1 MGTITVTNLGKAY
14 KQYPTRW
21 SQLAEWL
28 VPFCKPRHQLKWVLH
43 NINLQINPG
52 DAIGILGVNGAGKST
67 LLKMIA
73 GTTQPTVGSVKVCG
87 RIAALLEL
95 GMGFHPDF
103 TGRQNAL
110 MAGQLLGISVEEL
123 ARLMPEIEAFAE
135 IGDYIDQ
142 QVRVY
147 SSGMQVRLAF
157 AVATA
162 IRPEI
167 LIVDEA
173 LSVGDI
179 YFQHKCMQRIRTFK
193 ESGTTLLFVSHSP
206 DSVRMLCNRAVLIE
220 NGSITKD
227 ADPASVADY
236 YRASQ
241 VQRYETPSESDT
253 DNQLKESVAIGIEG
267 RESKV
272 VLTRKSVGGVSVELL
287 STSTSLHTA
296 DMLTIKI
303 SACFKEAYID
313 PHIGFG
319 IRNKMGITIYETN
332 SYCLRHPTKPVQA
345 NEQLSVSFTFPC
357 QLFPGT
363 YELAVGI
370 ANGGYD
376 IGSFEQS
383 LFFDQS
389 YLLFE
394 VLAGEQVGSWTGLWD
409 VQPKVSAE

>member
-1 MGTITVTNLGKAY
+1 
-14 KQYPTRW
+14 
-21 SQLAEWL
+21 
-28 VPFCKPRHQLKWVLH
+28 
-43 NINLQINPG
+43 
-52 DAIGILGVNGAGKST
+52 
-67 LLKMIA
+67 
-73 GTTQPTVGSVKVCG
+73 
-87 RIAALLEL
+87 
-95 GMGFHPDF
+95 
-103 TGRQNAL
+103 
-110 MAGQLLGISVEEL
+110 
-123 ARLMPEIEAFAE
+123 MPEIEAFAE
-135 IGDYIDQ
+135 IGDYIDE

-179 YFQHKCMQRIRTFK
+179 YFQHKCMQRIRAFK

-206 DSVRMLCNRAVLIE
+206 DSIRMLCNRAVLIE

-241 VQRYETPSESDT
+241 VQRYETPSDSDT
-253 DNQLKESVAIGIEG
+253 DNQLKESAAIGIEG

-272 VLTRKSVGGVSVELL
+272 VLTRKSVDGISVELL
-287 STSTSLHTA
+287 SASNSLHTG
-296 DMLTIKI
+296 DLLTIKI
-303 SACFKEAYID
+303 TACFNATYAD

-332 SYCLRHPTKPVQA
+332 SYCLRHPTKPVQT
-345 NEQLSVSFTFPC
+345 NEKLCVSFTFPC
-357 QLFPGT
+357 RLFPGT
-363 YELAVGI
+363 YELAIGV

-394 VLAGEQVGSWTGLWD
+394 VLADEQVGSWTGLWD
-409 VQPKVSAE
+409 VQPKVVVN